1 MPLLRFKA
9 EDVRRVVEHS
19 INAPE
24 QGEQTVSYEPHT
36 TKPVAAP
43 SVALVRDSG
52 VYLMSTRSTTLLR
65 SWPTPRAAIP
75 TRMKIGTIPRTIWL
89 AAMILSSYCRGH
101 PN

>member
-24 QGEQTVSYEPHT
+24 QGEQVVSYEPHT
-36 TKPVAAP
+36 TKPVVAP

-52 VYLMSTRSTTLLR
+52 VYLMSNGKPRDKINDSASFRGLR
-65 SWPTPRAAIP
+65 R
-75 TRMKIGTIPRTIWL
+75 WL
-89 AAMILSSYCRGH
+89 QSRQG
-101 PN
+101 